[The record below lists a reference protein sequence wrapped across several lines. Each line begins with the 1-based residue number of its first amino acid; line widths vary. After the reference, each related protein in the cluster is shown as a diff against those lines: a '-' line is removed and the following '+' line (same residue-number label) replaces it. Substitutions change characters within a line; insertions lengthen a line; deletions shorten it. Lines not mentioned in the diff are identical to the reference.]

1 MADLGA
7 RMKGGAVTLERSP
20 LTAAKYERTS
30 FSRKRFPDSVPISAI
45 EVLENG
51 GGDGDGDDVGDKD
64 LDAKLLDCCSEW
76 PNRFMVFQSK
86 FRWKYCNIKGLST
99 SIT

>member
-30 FSRKRFPDSVPISAI
+30 FSRKRFPESVPISAI
-45 EVLENG
+45 AVFENG
-51 GGDGDGDDVGDKD
+51 GDGVGDGVGDKD

-76 PNRFMVFQSK
+76 SNRFMVFQSK
-86 FRWKYCNIKGLST
+86 FRWKYRNIKGLST